1 MAPVKA
7 LITTM
12 LTAKGRCACIAEK
25 EGLKPFL
32 RKVLPKA
39 PLPVFRHSLQ
49 PAVTARRLSKAR
61 VTTYRIPLYLPYAFS
76 GAMALSIP
84 TCFLHRAMPSPT
96 TALDSVRIYA
106 RCPSGCELAQSTL
119 LASIEID
126 VFDVEGVDVT
136 RNVAEDG
143 ETDVD
148 EQIGAATR
156 DYEDADRWDEEG
168 DEDN

>member
-1 MAPVKA
+1 
-7 LITTM
+7 
-12 LTAKGRCACIAEK
+12 
-25 EGLKPFL
+25 
-32 RKVLPKA
+32 
-39 PLPVFRHSLQ
+39 
-49 PAVTARRLSKAR
+49 
-61 VTTYRIPLYLPYAFS
+61 
-76 GAMALSIP
+76 
-84 TCFLHRAMPSPT
+84 MPSPT

-136 RNVAEDG
+136 WNVAEDG